1 MYSNAITQ
9 VLEKEH
15 KNEPTL
21 IQERT
26 YDAIRNG
33 ASIVGLAKTGTGKTL
48 AYGLPV
54 MVVEALFLKQ
64 PLNLRSKP
72 EIIFYFMQNH

>member
-1 MYSNAITQ
+1 MVSKEHNRGNKMYSNAITQ

-33 ASIVGLAKTGTGKTL
+33 ANCRNWWS
-48 AYGLPV
+48 
-54 MVVEALFLKQ
+54 
-64 PLNLRSKP
+64 RH
-72 EIIFYFMQNH
+72 YFRTNH

>member
-9 VLEKEH
+9 VLKKEH
-15 KNEPTL
+15 KNEQTL
-21 IQERT
+21 IQGRT

-54 MVVEALFLKQ
+54 MERIPKLVVEALF
-64 PLNLRSKP
+64 
-72 EIIFYFMQNH
+72 

>member
-15 KNEPTL
+15 KNKPTL
-21 IQERT
+21 IQKRT

-33 ASIVGLAKTGTGKTL
+33 ASIVGLAKSPRGHC
-48 AYGLPV
+48 LPT
-54 MVVEALFLKQ
+54 
-64 PLNLRSKP
+64 
-72 EIIFYFMQNH
+72 

>member
-15 KNEPTL
+15 KNKPTL

-33 ASIVGLAKTGTGKTL
+33 ASIVD
-48 AYGLPV
+48 
-54 MVVEALFLKQ
+54 
-64 PLNLRSKP
+64 
-72 EIIFYFMQNH
+72 